1 MGSGGGGGGGGMSLL
16 NREGGAIGEWRPK
29 LNKLNC
35 WEAGVGGVLH
45 KRRSFEGG
53 CPLDH

>member
-1 MGSGGGGGGGGMSLL
+1 MGSGGGGGGGMSLL